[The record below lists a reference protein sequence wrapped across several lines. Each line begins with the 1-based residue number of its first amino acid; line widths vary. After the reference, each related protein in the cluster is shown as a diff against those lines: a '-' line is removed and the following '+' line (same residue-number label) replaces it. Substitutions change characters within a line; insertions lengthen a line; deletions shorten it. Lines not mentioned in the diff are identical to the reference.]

1 VKPTTN
7 PTDIGMNRTGIA
19 ASPRESQQL
28 IEEARRAVPRGSFD
42 MRPIEAV
49 RRLYNEEAEPVGTVP
64 PPATVKGAVKT
75 VAKALTGEKAT
86 VLIDQ
91 MAGRFAF
98 ERTGTRLY
106 EALITKLDAASV
118 HPGGPT
124 RSDLEEIRDQ
134 ELAHAALLAQALRR
148 VGADPTSMTPDADIN
163 AVASEGVLKVIT
175 DARTTLTQALQ
186 AIVIAELA
194 DTDCWSMLATL
205 AEKMGQDELAGDFR
219 EALSEEEIHLER
231 VRGWLQSS
239 LEGQAGVAGKH
250 GAAAP
255 PPTPL

>member
-1 VKPTTN
+1 MKPTTD

-19 ASPRESQQL
+19 ASPKESEQL
-28 IEEARRAVPRGSFD
+28 IEEAKRAVPRASFD
-42 MRPIEAV
+42 LRPIEAV

-64 PPATVKGAVKT
+64 PPASVKGAVKT

-91 MAGRFAF
+91 MAGRLAF

-106 EALITKLDAASV
+106 EALLTKLDAAGE

-124 RSDLEEIRDQ
+124 RADLEEMRDQ
-134 ELAHAALLAQALRR
+134 ELAHAALLAEALRR
-148 VGADPTSMTPDADIN
+148 VGADPTAMTPDADIN

-175 DARTTLTQALQ
+175 DARATLTQSLA
-186 AIVIAELA
+186 AILVAELA
-194 DTDCWSMLATL
+194 DNDSWSTLATL

-219 EALSEEEIHLER
+219 EALAEEEIHLDR
-231 VRGWLQSS
+231 VRAWVQSS
-239 LEGQAGVAGKH
+239 LEGQAGVAGKPA
-250 GAAAP
+250 AAAP
-255 PPTPL
+255 PPPPV